1 MTHIDVEILR
11 TRARDGDPEAQFD
24 LALRYSE
31 GSGVPESAATAYRWL
46 SKAAALGHVEAMG
59 ALGRCYHGG
68 LGCPE
73 DLGLAI
79 LWYDKA
85 LAAGADDIHGDLGQ
99 VLCDARAG
107 EQRDVQR
114 AIGLLL
120 EGWERHEDAACAGIL
135 SEIYE
140 DECGDEKASLE
151 WARIAADAGDGAA
164 MVTLGYR
171 YRFGEGVPRDL
182 KKMLHWYRRGA
193 DHGDATAIAN
203 LAICYQNGEGVKADA
218 ERAFALREEASDMGH
233 AGSGTWL
240 AFALVDGTGCEPDP
254 ERARALLEGL
264 AKDDPE
270 VAHDLADRLI
280 DGPGLEQ
287 DVKGGLEWMQRAA
300 DCGYAPA
307 LTYLGVL
314 SWYGKFMDED
324 RAVAMDLYQQAMELG
339 DPYAVANVGFAT
351 LGGDEVTR
359 DPRRGVELLVAA
371 AEKGNA
377 HAALWLAERWLEGA
391 QDIPRDPS
399 RAVEIL
405 EACVAEEED
414 GDVLFHLAEL
424 VRDGRGIERDLERA
438 MDLFQLAEING
449 RDSRVERGQL
459 RRELRRP

>member
-31 GSGVPESAATAYRWL
+31 GTGVPESPATAFRWL
-46 SKAAALGHVEAMG
+46 SKAAEVGHVEAMG

-79 LWYDKA
+79 EWYEKA
-85 LAAGADDIHGDLGQ
+85 LGRGADDVHADLAQ
-99 VLCDARAG
+99 VLCDERA
-107 EQRDVQR
+107 EAHRDIER
-114 AIGLLL
+114 AVRLLR
-120 EGWERHEDAACAGIL
+120 EGWDRHEDAACAGIL
-135 SEIYE
+135 SELYE
-140 DECGDEKASLE
+140 DEFRDEAESLK
-151 WARIAADAGDGAA
+151 WARIAAEAGDGAA

-171 YRFGEGVPRDL
+171 HRFGEGVERDL
-182 KKMLHWYRRGA
+182 KKMLYWYRRGA
-193 DHGDATAIAN
+193 EHGDATAIAN
-203 LAICYQNGEGVKADA
+203 LAICYQNGEGVKVDS
-218 ERAFALREEASDMGH
+218 ERAYALREEAAEMGH
-233 AGSGTWL
+233 AGSRVWL

-254 ERARALLEGL
+254 VRARGLLEEL
-264 AKDDPE
+264 AEDDPE

-280 DGPGLEQ
+280 DGPGLDQ
-287 DVKGGLEWMQRAA
+287 DVEAGLTWMQSAA
-300 DCGYAPA
+300 DRGYAPA

-314 SWYGKFMDED
+314 AWYGKFVELD
-324 RAVAMDLYQQAMELG
+324 RAHALSLYQRAMELG

-351 LGGDEVTR
+351 LGGDEVPR
-359 DPRRGVELLVAA
+359 DAQRGVELLVAA

-391 QDIPRDPS
+391 QDIPRDPA
-399 RAVEIL
+399 RAVQIL
-405 EACVAEEED
+405 ETCVAHEED

-424 VRDGRGIERDLERA
+424 VRDGRGVERNLERA

-449 RDSRVERGQL
+449 RDSRVERGLL
-459 RRELRRP
+459 RRELR

>member
-24 LALRYSE
+24 LALRYSD
-31 GSGVPESAATAYRWL
+31 GTGVPENASTAYRWL
-46 SKAAALGHVEAMG
+46 TKAAEGGHLEAMG
-59 ALGRCYHGG
+59 ALGRCFHGG

-73 DLGLAI
+73 DVGLAI
-79 LWYDKA
+79 QWYEKA
-85 LAAGADDIHGDLGQ
+85 LARGADDVHGDLAQ
-99 VLCDARAG
+99 VLCDERSGEARNV
-107 EQRDVQR
+107 ER
-114 AIGLLL
+114 AIQLLQ
-120 EGWERHEDAACAGIL
+120 EGWENHQDAACAGIL

-140 DECGDEKASLE
+140 DENGDDALSLQ
-151 WARIAADAGDGAA
+151 WARTAADAGDGAA

-171 YRFGEGVPRDL
+171 YRFGEGVERDL
-182 KKMLHWYRRGA
+182 KQMLHWYRRGA
-193 DHGDATAIAN
+193 DHGDPTAIAN
-203 LAICYQNGEGVKADA
+203 LAICYQNGEAVKRNPD
-218 ERAFALREEASDMGH
+218 RAFALREEAAEMGH
-233 AGSGTWL
+233 QGSRVWL

-254 ERARALLEGL
+254 ARGRELLEML
-264 AKDDPE
+264 AEEDPE

-287 DVKGGLEWMQRAA
+287 DVEAGLRWMHSAAQRSY
-300 DCGYAPA
+300 GPA

-314 SWYGKFMDED
+314 SWYGKHVPED
-324 RAVAMDLYQQAMELG
+324 RARAMQLYGQAMELG
-339 DPYAVANVGFAT
+339 DPYAAANVGFAT

-359 DPRRGVELLVAA
+359 DPRRGVELLVSAA
-371 AEKGNA
+371 TKGNA

-391 QDIPRDPS
+391 QDIPRDPA

-424 VRDGRGIERDLERA
+424 VRDGRGVDADLPRA
-438 MDLFQLAEING
+438 LELFQLAEING

-459 RRELRRP
+459 RRQLR